1 MRTAT
6 STDFFARTPSNCFT
20 ARSGGEARIEARQI
34 SFSVDVRINRQNYTR
49 GLAVHV
55 PGVTASE
62 VGAIIQMLA
71 PQFEKFANLE
81 IGDRN
86 LIIAVAP
93 DVPIGAGVQI
103 YNGDVVELTEKAPW
117 IKDDRT
123 ISFRD
128 FALSKFVFVYCDC
141 NELSPELEAAAEA
154 IRGLGFE
161 LMFFGVAYLNEMTRG
176 ETPAFFVSYDA
187 RNRDEIA
194 RPIAARLSAIG
205 ERVWFDDFNLRP
217 GDNLRQTIE
226 DGLQKC
232 RQCVLLVT
240 KELLSN
246 EAWAKVEYD
255 AIFSREV
262 SEKRKIIVPVW
273 VDVTRPEVEAFSLSL
288 ANKFAVLTSPS
299 ELATREGVE
308 RVAHAITT
316 AKPMP
321 N

>member
-6 STDFFARTPSNCFT
+6 STDFFVRTPSNCFT
-20 ARSGGEARIEARQI
+20 ARSGGEARVETRQI
-34 SFSVDVRINRQNYTR
+34 GFSVDVRINRQNYTR

-55 PGVTASE
+55 PGATAIE
-62 VGAIIQMLA
+62 VGAITQLLA
-71 PQFEKFANLE
+71 PQFEQFANLE
-81 IGDRN
+81 IGDRS
-86 LIIAVAP
+86 LIIAVSP
-93 DVPIGAGVQI
+93 DVPLGAGVQI

-117 IKDDRT
+117 LREGRT
-123 ISFRD
+123 ISCRD

-141 NELSPELEAAAEA
+141 NELCPELEAATEA
-154 IRGLGFE
+154 VRGLGFE
-161 LMFFGVAYLNEMTRG
+161 LVFLGAVYLNEMTKG

-187 RNRDEIA
+187 RNRDQIA

-205 ERVWFDDFNLRP
+205 EPVWFDDFNLRP

-226 DGLQKC
+226 DGLLKC

-273 VDVTRPEVEAFSLSL
+273 VDVTRAEVEAFSLSL
-288 ANKFAVLTSPS
+288 ANKFAVLASVS
-299 ELATREGVE
+299 ELTTKEGVE

-316 AKPMP
+316 AKPKP